1 MHFFL
6 LISFL
11 SLLLNSHSFA
21 ESNST
26 SPSTWRAY
34 PAELPQ
40 FDYSGDKLQQ
50 YWPQLSSA
58 IRLPWPD
65 ADFIKD
71 MMLRFPKLAN
81 QLTDLAKQ
89 ENAPLAL
96 KKTLNN
102 DFDDLALAIQQVWR
116 LHYQGEYEKAY
127 NLGLKLGPAGLAPAL
142 YSKLIY
148 ITHLVPDL
156 QQKEILLLEVDQVI
170 KKIIPYADNYAF
182 IMFGDAYQK
191 ARRLEIMTTSAAT
204 ASGLI
209 GSTQETLRELKTTS
223 PDNPLYG
230 AMLAGID
237 AGIIERVGN
246 FVGNL
251 TYGADEDAAVTLFKN
266 AITTYPHLAVLYN
279 EFAQLIFRLDN
290 NDYDTLLLETLRS
303 CDNLTVFSAEEAL
316 NQLSCQNYLQKIDN
330 K

>member
-1 MHFFL
+1 MRFFF

-11 SLLLNSHSFA
+11 TLLLNTHSFA
-21 ESNST
+21 ENNST
-26 SPSTWRAY
+26 NQTTWRTY
-34 PAELPQ
+34 PTELPQ
-40 FDYSGDKLQQ
+40 FDYSGDKLHQ
-50 YWPQLSSA
+50 YWPLLSSA

-65 ADFIKD
+65 SDFIKD
-71 MMLRFPKLAN
+71 MMIRFPKLAN
-81 QLTDLAKQ
+81 QLTELAKK

-116 LHYQGEYEKAY
+116 LHYQGEYEEAY
-127 NLGLKLGPAGLAPAL
+127 KQGLKLGPAGLAPAL

-148 ITHLVPDL
+148 ITHLVSDL

-170 KKIIPYADNYAF
+170 KQIIPYADNYAF
-182 IMFGDAYQK
+182 IIFGDAYQK
-191 ARRLEIMTTSAAT
+191 ARRLEIMTTPAAT

-209 GSTQETLRELKTTS
+209 GTTRDTLRELKTTS

-246 FVGNL
+246 FVGNM
-251 TYGADEDAAVTLFKN
+251 TYGTDEDAAVTLFKN

-279 EFAQLIFRLDN
+279 EFAQLILRLDN
-290 NDYDTLLLETLRS
+290 SDYDNLLLETLRS
-303 CDNLTVFSAEEAL
+303 CDNLTVYSAEEAL
-316 NQLSCQNYLQKIDN
+316 NQLSCRNYLQQIDN